1 MIHDSLT
8 HTWTL
13 HVMWT
18 WELSGNL
25 NAWIPV
31 WRTMS
36 APCSAGTEW
45 LFCQFPISFG
55 ILKINFITSI
65 KWFRNLRFPTRVT
78 RSKNNGF
85 TGHRFFGIKYRYF
98 VSAAEQIPTNDLQAA
113 SPIGRELEFVSC
125 QCLEILRVIGPA
137 VPGHHVC
144 RPPVS
149 VPVFDVDH
157 DAQILPNLRHSC
169 HWPNLLRKK
178 VLTNSGWCF
187 LYQNSH

>member
-1 MIHDSLT
+1 MGSQ
-8 HTWTL
+8 
-13 HVMWT
+13 
-18 WELSGNL
+18 
-25 NAWIPV
+25 
-31 WRTMS
+31 
-36 APCSAGTEW
+36 GTD
-45 LFCQFPISFG
+45 
-55 ILKINFITSI
+55 
-65 KWFRNLRFPTRVT
+65 
-78 RSKNNGF
+78 
-85 TGHRFFGIKYRYF
+85 FFGIKYRYF

-157 DAQILPNLRHSC
+157 DAQILPNLSHSC

-187 LYQNSH
+187 LYKLTLGYRPVFISIQNLTLFLSIVTVPPGERPPTVNGWKL

>member
-1 MIHDSLT
+1 MGSQGSD
-8 HTWTL
+8 
-13 HVMWT
+13 
-18 WELSGNL
+18 
-25 NAWIPV
+25 
-31 WRTMS
+31 
-36 APCSAGTEW
+36 
-45 LFCQFPISFG
+45 
-55 ILKINFITSI
+55 
-65 KWFRNLRFPTRVT
+65 
-78 RSKNNGF
+78 
-85 TGHRFFGIKYRYF
+85 FFGIKYRYF

-157 DAQILPNLRHSC
+157 DAQVLPNLCHSG

-178 VLTNSGWCF
+178 I
-187 LYQNSH
+187 